1 MVPFSKI
8 IAEVCIGISP
18 LKGRGLLAKL
28 RLESPQL
35 MEVMVPETGSLRAQ
49 RVWMRD
55 DLPRLW
61 EPLPGRHVSNLDDEM
76 NAACNIIFV
85 HWWPS

>member
-1 MVPFSKI
+1 MLRYLIRKQDRLGKEFRQLVVPFSKI
-8 IAEVCIGISP
+8 IAKVCIGISP

-49 RVWMRD
+49 R
-55 DLPRLW
+55 
-61 EPLPGRHVSNLDDEM
+61 
-76 NAACNIIFV
+76 
-85 HWWPS
+85 